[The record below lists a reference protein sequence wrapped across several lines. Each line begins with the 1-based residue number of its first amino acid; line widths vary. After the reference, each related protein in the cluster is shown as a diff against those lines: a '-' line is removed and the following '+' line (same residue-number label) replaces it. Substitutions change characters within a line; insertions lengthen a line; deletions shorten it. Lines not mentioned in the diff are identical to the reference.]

1 MGSARAQRAPCES
14 RDTLHACGGT
24 VVSARSVLA
33 HAVCVFVHRGL
44 RCVFLRAVF
53 LHVCVVE
60 SRGREK
66 RMLSHIL
73 TPVIYCTLHALR
85 VCVSV

>member
-1 MGSARAQRAPCES
+1 MGSVRAQRAPCES

-24 VVSARSVLA
+24 VVSARSVLV
-33 HAVCVFVHRGL
+33 HAMCLFVHQGVTMCFSL
-44 RCVFLRAVF
+44 CCFPAC
-53 LHVCVVE
+53 VCVVE

-85 VCVSV
+85 VCV

>member
-33 HAVCVFVHRGL
+33 HAVCVFVHRGVTM
-44 RCVFLRAVF
+44 CFSSCMC
-53 LHVCVVE
+53 VCVVE